1 MDAKECSGTPLFVTL
16 VEQLHS
22 LEPSA
27 DSAYYL
33 GILNDKKGNFI
44 EPTVFYDVPVESK
57 ISQEELLKMYI
68 EMEDVLQ
75 HNIDL

>member
-1 MDAKECSGTPLFVTL
+1 MFNDPLFVTL

-33 GILNDKKGNFI
+33 GILNDKDGN
-44 EPTVFYDVPVESK
+44 
-57 ISQEELLKMYI
+57 EEEALNITKSLLLFKRITTKKQTYCT
-68 EMEDVLQ
+68 
-75 HNIDL
+75 DLVKFRNA